1 MTSFVGRER
10 ELVEIKR
17 LLPSKR
23 LVTIVGVGG
32 IGKTRLALQVAAEV
46 IDAYRDG
53 VWLAELGS
61 IRDPSL
67 VPTTVAQA
75 LGVPERSG
83 TPPIESLRA
92 HLKSRQIMIVLDN
105 CEHLQDACAQLAD
118 ARDRRRCDSRKQC
131 SSSSS
136 GCSGSCRTLS

>member
-1 MTSFVGRER
+1 GLVTALRESRAQGVSRRSNLPEALTSFIGRER

-67 VPTTVAQA
+67 VPTTVAQS

-92 HLKSRQIMIVLDN
+92 HPKS
-105 CEHLQDACAQLAD
+105 
-118 ARDRRRCDSRKQC
+118 
-131 SSSSS
+131 
-136 GCSGSCRTLS
+136 